1 MSGGILQ
8 WNINGFTPQF
18 EYLQLLMNRHN
29 PAIVCIQET
38 NFKDDYVAPLRGY
51 THYNKNRENYLHASG
66 GVTTYVKEN
75 LPQRLIPLTTNIEAI
90 AISALLPIT
99 LCICNLYV
107 PNSIDLELTDLTN
120 IINQLP

>member
-29 PAIVCIQET
+29 PAIVCLQET

-66 GVTTYVKEN
+66 GVTTYVKNN
-75 LPQRLIPLTTNIEAI
+75 LPQRLIPLTHY
-90 AISALLPIT
+90 LPK
-99 LCICNLYV
+99 LYSCTFSETKYF
-107 PNSIDLELTDLTN
+107 NM
-120 IINQLP
+120 II